1 VKQRRTPRKDER
13 GAVMVL
19 AAAGM
24 VMAMIMAAL
33 AVDLGIIAQEA
44 RRNQKVADLAAMDAA
59 WALTTDP
66 TAAAQASAQRNGFSS
81 TTPPNF
87 VVETGTM
94 TAGVFSVTPLASATA
109 VRVTATSPH
118 KNLFPF
124 VSGGQSVVRKAVA
137 TDLPMGGFSIGS
149 SLATF
154 DTSRSAI
161 LDRFMGRIVK
171 GSNLSAGLV
180 SWSGLADANVT
191 LDAFRTQLASAGF
204 TVGNVNQLLD
214 ADLTLTQLMTATA
227 GALTAQGV
235 AGAAQASLLNTL
247 KAQVT
252 STSLATFKLSKFMTV
267 SQGAD
272 NMALGSTVNVFQ
284 LVTAAA
290 QVANGSNFVD
300 VSDVGITVPGATSTK
315 ASLQVIQAPQ
325 FYFGVKGGSV
335 STAQIDLT
343 VTPTLDMPI
352 SVAGLAGAHVKNDL
366 PIHITGAGAVGT
378 LKDVTCGATSGI
390 TVTADPNA
398 FSGSAATSLDVY
410 ADVVLLGN
418 IPVLRLPTTS
428 VVPTTDG
435 GATDLSFSYPTQFP
449 PPLGTATTQHAGSQ
463 PVGLSGIMTFS
474 VGTPQVLNGAAGA
487 PLLQNLVI
495 SATKTALGTL
505 VGKAD
510 DLVLTPLLKALGTD
524 IGSADVMAMSLKC
537 GTPTLIG

>member
-1 VKQRRTPRKDER
+1 VKQRTTSRTDER

-44 RRNQKVADLAAMDAA
+44 RRNQKVADMAAMDAA

-66 TAAAQASAQRNGFSS
+66 TAAAKASALRNGFSS
-81 TTPPNF
+81 TSPPNF
-87 VVETGTM
+87 VVETGTV

-180 SWSGLADANVT
+180 SWSGLAGANVT
-191 LDAFRTQLASAGF
+191 LDALRTQLATAGF
-204 TVGNVNQLLD
+204 TVGNVNQLMD

-235 AGAAQASLLNTL
+235 AGTAQAALLNTL

-252 STSLATFKLSKFMTV
+252 SSSLATFKLGKFMTV

-272 NMALGSTVNVFQ
+272 NMALGSSVNVFQ

-290 QVANGSNFVD
+290 QVANGSNFID
-300 VSDVGITVPGATSTK
+300 VSDVGITVPGALSTK

-325 FYFGVKGGSV
+325 FYFGAKGGSV
-335 STAQIDLT
+335 STSQIDLT
-343 VTPTLDMPI
+343 VTPSLDMPI
-352 SVAGLAGAHVKNDL
+352 TVAGLVGAHVKNDL
-366 PIHITGAGAVGT
+366 PIHVTGAGAVGT
-378 LKDVTCGATSGI
+378 LADVTCGATSGI

-410 ADVVLLGN
+410 ANVVLLGD
-418 IPVLRLPTTS
+418 IPVLKLPTTS
-428 VVPTTDG
+428 VVPNTDG
-435 GATDLSFSYPTQFP
+435 GATDLSFSYPTEFP
-449 PPLGTATTQHAGSQ
+449 PPLGTATTKHAGSQ
-463 PVGLSGIMTFS
+463 PVGLSGIMTFT
-474 VGTPQVLNGAAGA
+474 VGTPQVLNVTAAA
-487 PLLQNLVI
+487 PALQNLIV
-495 SATKTALGTL
+495 STTKTALSTL
-505 VGKAD
+505 VGQVD
-510 DLVLTPLLKALGTD
+510 SLVLTPLLQALGTD

>member
-390 TVTADPNA
+390 TVTAAPNA

-410 ADVVLLGN
+410 ATVGILD
-418 IPVLRLPTTS
+418 IPILKLPTTS
-428 VVPTTDG
+428 VVPTTPG
-435 GATDLSFSYPTQFP
+435 GTTDLSFIYPTQFP

-463 PVGLSGIMTFS
+463 PVGLGGIMTFN
-474 VGTPQVLNGAAGA
+474 VGTPQVLDVAASA
-487 PLLQNLVI
+487 PALQNLIV
-495 SATKTALGTL
+495 STTKTALSTL
-505 VGKAD
+505 VGQVDTK
-510 DLVLTPLLKALGTD
+510 VLTPLLQALGTD
-524 IGSADVMAMSLKC
+524 IGSADVMAVSLKC